1 MGLMQQ
7 PGPNP
12 TTHRRSGL
20 VWRTL
25 LAAALTV
32 VVMTLAIRA
41 HESANPDRSD
51 CVAVGTWLDP
61 ATATTL
67 ATDELLASLAQRPV
81 VLLGEA
87 HDNAEHHRW
96 QLHML
101 AALHGRNPDMVLG
114 FESFPR
120 RVQPI
125 LDRWVNGEL
134 DAKAFLEAVDWPT
147 VWGYDPTLYLPLF
160 HFARQNRVPMI
171 ALNVERE
178 LVSRV
183 RREGWAAIP
192 AEEKAGLSDPAAAST
207 AYRESLAGIYL
218 FEQSHAP
225 DDANPENPH
234 AADDAD
240 PDDQNASGEAIPDDP
255 HAAEEMEPDD
265 PHAAEAE
272 ADAPADEPDIA
283 AVIETEEF
291 ARFVEAQLTWDRAMA
306 EALAAARQRQPG
318 ALVVG
323 ILGRGHIEHRYGV
336 PHQLADLEI
345 QDAAVLLPVD
355 RDAACDGLPADLADA
370 VFVIEPTGRLVAAT
384 PPRARLGILIAT
396 TDDGVRVEKVME
408 GSVAEATAIETG
420 DIVVSAAGFP
430 VAQVGELIEIVQ
442 RQAPGTWL
450 PLVIR
455 RDGTEIELVA
465 RFPTNFEAPE

>member
-1 MGLMQQ
+1 MGGSHQ
-7 PGPNP
+7 PEPQ
-12 TTHRRSGL
+12 TARRLASL
-20 VWRTL
+20 AWRAL
-25 LAAALTV
+25 LAAALTAA
-32 VVMTLAIRA
+32 VMALAIRA
-41 HESANPDRSD
+41 HEVENPDRSG
-51 CVAVGTWLDP
+51 CVAAGTWLDP
-61 ATATTL
+61 ATAGTL
-67 ATDELLASLAQRPV
+67 ATKQFMAALARRPV

-96 QLHML
+96 QLHTL

-120 RVQPI
+120 RVQPV
-125 LDRWVNGEL
+125 LDRWVDGDL

-147 VWGYDPTLYLPLF
+147 VWGYDPALYLPLF

-192 AEEKAGLSDPAAAST
+192 TDEKAGLSDPAPASA
-207 AYRESLAGIYL
+207 AYREFLAGIYL

-225 DDANPENPH
+225 D
-234 AADDAD
+234 
-240 PDDQNASGEAIPDDP
+240 EA
-255 HAAEEMEPDD
+255 EPDD
-265 PHAAEAE
+265 PHAAMAE
-272 ADAPADEPDIA
+272 ADAPAEEPAAPAEEPDVA
-283 AVIETEEF
+283 SVMESEDF

-306 EALAAARQRQPG
+306 EALAAARRRQPG

-336 PHQLADLEI
+336 PHQLADLKSPE
-345 QDAAVLLPVD
+345 AAVLLPVD
-355 RDAACDGLPADLADA
+355 RETACDGLPADLADA
-370 VFVIEPTGRLVAAT
+370 VFVIEPTGRLVATA
-384 PPRARLGILIAT
+384 PKARLGILVAT
-396 TDDGVRVEKVME
+396 TDDGVRVENVME
-408 GSVAEATAIETG
+408 GSVAEATAIQAG

-430 VAQVGELIEIVQ
+430 VAEVGELIEIVQ

-455 RDGTEIELVA
+455 RDGEDIEVVA
-465 RFPTNFEAPE
+465 RFPTTFETPQ